1 MSPGWGTT
9 TPPNKGEHMA
19 PLEDRLEEIEY
30 HLENARN
37 AGNQQSIHVLT
48 AMRNHTIHQ
57 IHTTRLHR
65 QPNSRTA

>member
-1 MSPGWGTT
+1 
-9 TPPNKGEHMA
+9 MA